1 MNVIRIVKLNIFF
14 DDYYIINNKPNS
26 FQVIEDIEP
35 LLELLGQPHNEKYE
49 IRCLHEHSD
58 ETIEKILEDLN
69 FTWDE
74 MVTKK
79 LLWNTLCYIVLSPD
93 NRYYEQIDKQKI
105 FDAIWENGSAGEEN
119 VE

>member
-35 LLELLGQPHNEKYE
+35 LLALLGQPHDEKYE
-49 IRCLHEHSD
+49 IRYLDECSD

-93 NRYYEQIDKQKI
+93 NKYYKQADKQKI
-105 FDAIWENGSAGEEN
+105 FDAMWANGSTGEEN
-119 VE
+119 DQ